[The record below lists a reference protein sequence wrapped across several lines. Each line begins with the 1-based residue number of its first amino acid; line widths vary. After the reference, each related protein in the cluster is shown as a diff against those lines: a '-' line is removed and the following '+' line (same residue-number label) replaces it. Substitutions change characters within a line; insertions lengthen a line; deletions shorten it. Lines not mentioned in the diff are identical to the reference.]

1 MELIFAT
8 VREKQTYF
16 HLPRGIAQLA
26 AKPREFLLRRVR
38 DKPQNPWSTAQS
50 PPVSCA
56 VPAHANM
63 HMLCGMHHR
72 PRWKQHVARAAFRA
86 GIPVAQG
93 IAIPSHTMFTED
105 YLRESVVDNILS
117 SASGDLTFADLGISP
132 QRVDIGLPIEHV
144 RHFRIGGGSLRFPPS
159 TRCFGWLCCQNLWS

>member
-1 MELIFAT
+1 M
-8 VREKQTYF
+8 
-16 HLPRGIAQLA
+16 
-26 AKPREFLLRRVR
+26 
-38 DKPQNPWSTAQS
+38 
-50 PPVSCA
+50 SC

-72 PRWKQHVARAAFRA
+72 PRWKQHAARAAFRA
-86 GIPVAQG
+86 GIAVAQG

-159 TRCFGWLCCQNLWS
+159 TRCSVGCAVRTCGLDTMTFVTYRAELNFFPFTAGYDVGTTSGTESPTGVATS